1 MMAGMVSSGALKS
14 DVDLRQQVAE
24 LRKDQR
30 NLHAAGHI
38 LSTYAFMAG
47 NIWLL
52 KTYPNWATYI
62 FTFFFLGFM
71 QYRLVMSTHEA
82 THKTLFFPVWL
93 NEFFGVF
100 HSALVGI
107 SFFNYRKTHL
117 EHHKNPQSIEE
128 DIDSYI
134 YRPLLETKPGLR
146 RLSLLVFGVLF
157 DIAEKIGRK
166 IRGARRRDVNLEAP
180 RNPTSLP
187 KQLLPILICQGT
199 LIWFFA
205 TYLKWWYYPVFWV
218 VPVLLIALSLDR
230 ARTFLEHGY
239 QYIFSNQTWESFKQA
254 PQSTIDVDTNF
265 FERYFFAPFGFA
277 YHQAHHTYLTVPF
290 YNLPRLAGLL
300 EEKDNSYYRRVRGSY
315 VGILTKMIWAKK

>member
-1 MMAGMVSSGALKS
+1 MAAAGAALKN
-14 DVDLRQQVAE
+14 DVDLRQEIAV

-30 NLHAAGHI
+30 NAHAAAHI
-38 LSTYAFMAG
+38 LSTYFLIGLNVWALAA
-47 NIWLL
+47 
-52 KTYPNWATYI
+52 YPNWITYV
-62 FTFFFLGFM
+62 FSFFFLGFM

-82 THKTLFFPVWL
+82 THKNLFFPVWL

-117 EHHKNPQSIEE
+117 EHHKNPQSIDE

-134 YRPLLETKPGLR
+134 YRPLLETKPGLP
-146 RLSLLVFGVLF
+146 RLALLIFGVLF

-166 IRGARRRDVNLEAP
+166 IRGARRRDPALGAP

-187 KQLLPILICQGT
+187 MQMAPILISQAA
-199 LIWFFA
+199 LFAMFF
-205 TYLKWWYYPVFWV
+205 YLTEWWHYFAFWV
-218 VPVLLIALSLDR
+218 APVLLIALSLDR

-239 QYIFSNQTWESFKQA
+239 QYIFSNQTWESFKEA
-254 PQSTIDVDTNF
+254 PQTTVDIDTNPI
-265 FERYFFAPFGFA
+265 ERFFFAPFGFA

-290 YNLPRLAGLL
+290 YNLPKLANLL
-300 EEKDNSYYRRVRGSY
+300 EEKDSGYYRRVHGSY
-315 VGILTKMIWAKK
+315 IAILFKMIWAAK

>member
-1 MMAGMVSSGALKS
+1 MVVGALKS

-30 NLHAAGHI
+30 NLHAAVHVVATWFLIG
-38 LSTYAFMAG
+38 LNF
-47 NIWLL
+47 WVL
-52 KTYPNWATYI
+52 KEYPNWITYV
-62 FTFFFLGFM
+62 FSFFFLGFM

-117 EHHKNPQSIEE
+117 EHHKNPQSIDE

-134 YRPLLETKPGLR
+134 YRPLLETKPGLP
-146 RLSLLVFGVLF
+146 RLGLLVFGVVF

-166 IRGARRRDVNLEAP
+166 IRGARRRDPSRGEAP
-180 RNPTSLP
+180 KNPTSLP
-187 KQLLPILICQGT
+187 KQMLPILACQAA
-199 LIWFFA
+199 LFSFFFS
-205 TYLKWWYYPVFWV
+205 YLSWWQYFVLWV
-218 VPVLLIALSLDR
+218 APVLLIALSLDR

-254 PQSTIDVDTNF
+254 PQTTVDIDTNPI
-265 FERYFFAPFGFA
+265 ERFFFAPFGFA

-290 YNLPRLAGLL
+290 YNLPRLANLL
-300 EEKDNSYYRRVRGSY
+300 EERDAVYFRRVHGSY
-315 VGILTKMIWAKK
+315 LSILTKMVWAAK

>member
-1 MMAGMVSSGALKS
+1 MVSASVLKS
-14 DVDLRQQVAE
+14 DVDLRQQVSE

-30 NLHAAGHI
+30 NAHAAAHV
-38 LSTYAFMAG
+38 LATYLLIAADF
-47 NIWLL
+47 WLL
-52 KTYPNWATYI
+52 KANPNWATRV
-62 FTFFFLGFM
+62 FSFFFLGFM

-107 SFFNYRKTHL
+107 SFFNYRRTHL
-117 EHHKNPQSIEE
+117 EHHKNPQSIDE

-146 RLSLLVFGVLF
+146 RLSLLIFGVLF

-166 IRGARRRDVNLEAP
+166 LRGARRRDPTLGEAP

-187 KQLLPILICQGT
+187 MQLLPIVVCQGA
-199 LIWFFA
+199 LIWFFWS
-205 TYLKWWYYPVFWV
+205 YLKWWYYPVLWMT
-218 VPVLLIALSLDR
+218 PVLLIALSLDR

-254 PQSTIDVDTNF
+254 PQSTIDVDTNPV
-265 FERYFFAPFGFA
+265 ERFFFAPFGFA

-290 YNLPRLAGLL
+290 YNLSRLADLL
-300 EEKDNSYYRRVRGSY
+300 EKRDDHYYRRVHGSY
-315 VGILTKMIWAKK
+315 IGILTRMIWANK

>member
-1 MMAGMVSSGALKS
+1 MVSTGALKS
-14 DVDLRQQVAE
+14 DVDLRQQVSE

-30 NLHAAGHI
+30 NIHAAAHI
-38 LSTYAFMAG
+38 LATYALVAG
-47 NIWLL
+47 DFWLL
-52 KTYPNWATYI
+52 KAYPNWVTYV
-62 FTFFFLGFM
+62 FSFFFLGFM

-107 SFFNYRKTHL
+107 SFFNYRRTHL

-146 RLSLLVFGVLF
+146 RFGLLVFGVIF

-166 IRGARRRDVNLEAP
+166 IYGARRRDPNLAAP
-180 RNPTSLP
+180 KNPTSLP
-187 KQLLPILICQGT
+187 MQLIPIIVCQGT
-199 LIWFFA
+199 LIWFFSE
-205 TYLKWWYYPVFWV
+205 YLKWWYYPVFWI

-239 QYIFSNQTWESFKQA
+239 QYIFSNQSWESFKQA
-254 PQSTIDVDTNF
+254 PQSTIDVDTNAV
-265 FERYFFAPFGFA
+265 ERFLFAPFGFA
-277 YHQAHHTYLTVPF
+277 YHQAHHSYLTVPF
-290 YNLPRLAGLL
+290 YNLPKLATLL
-300 EEKDNSYYRRVRGSY
+300 EERDNHYYRRVHGSY
-315 VGILTKMIWAKK
+315 LGILAKMIWADK

>member
-1 MMAGMVSSGALKS
+1 MVVSGALKS

-30 NLHAAGHI
+30 NLDAGVHI
-38 LSTYAFMAG
+38 VSTWFLIG
-47 NIWLL
+47 LNFWVLRH
-52 KTYPNWATYI
+52 YPNWMTYL
-62 FTFFFLGFM
+62 FSFFFLGFM

-117 EHHKNPQSIEE
+117 EHHKNPQSIDE

-134 YRPLLETKPGLR
+134 YRPLLETKPGLQ
-146 RLSLLVFGVLF
+146 RLGLLVFGVVF

-166 IRGARRRDVNLEAP
+166 IHGARRRDPSLGAP
-180 RNPTSLP
+180 KNPTSLP
-187 KQLLPILICQGT
+187 MQMLPIIACQAS
-199 LIWFFA
+199 LFAFFFF
-205 TYLKWWYYPVFWV
+205 YLSWWQYFVLWV
-218 VPVLLIALSLDR
+218 APVLLIALSLDR

-239 QYIFSNQTWESFKQA
+239 QYIFSNQSWDSFKQA
-254 PQSTIDVDTNF
+254 PQTTVDIDTNPI
-265 FERYFFAPFGFA
+265 ERFFFAPFGFA

-290 YNLPRLAGLL
+290 YNLPKLANLL
-300 EEKDNSYYRRVRGSY
+300 EERDSAYYRRVHGSY
-315 VGILTKMIWAKK
+315 ITILTKMIWAAK